1 MTTTTTTDEQS
12 PWEVGKSSCPGYQ
25 GFKPRSVFPE
35 RGPLVFADFLIP
47 VVKRKVVVEIGER
60 EGDLILCLARHA
72 KSSHVIEMEQ
82 SSCDSLR
89 KADPEGRVAVTCQKV
104 TKANGEKLL
113 PDAEVYFWWNEPTNN
128 MAILEMV
135 DFVQR
140 KRNRTPR
147 PPTSPSTAQATSTT

>member
-1 MTTTTTTDEQS
+1 M
-12 PWEVGKSSCPGYQ
+12 GKSSCPGYQ

-47 VVKRKVVVEIGER
+47 VVKGKVVVEIGER

-89 KADPEGRVAVTCQKV
+89 KADPEGRVAVTC
-104 TKANGEKLL
+104 A
-113 PDAEVYFWWNEPTNN
+113 
-128 MAILEMV
+128 
-135 DFVQR
+135 
-140 KRNRTPR
+140 KR
-147 PPTSPSTAQATSTT
+147 